1 MADIE
6 IKRTHD
12 YGLDDAKVRLEKLL
26 NDYMKH
32 KPDMVDSVSWQ
43 ELTAN
48 VTGRFFKGR
57 FTVSGG
63 DVHVELELIG
73 FAAKMAKGMVREQMG
88 RQLDRGG
95 FSA

>member
-6 IKRTHD
+6 ITRTHD

-26 NDYMKH
+26 GDYMEH
-32 KPDMVDSVSWQ
+32 KPDMVNSVSWQ
-43 ELTAN
+43 DLTATA
-48 VTGRFFKGR
+48 TGRFFKGR
-57 FTVSGG
+57 FTVSES
-63 DVHVELELIG
+63 DVQVELELIG

-88 RQLDRGG
+88 KQLERGG